1 MSLEIHCA
9 INPYTSEITLVD
21 LLGFQETKRYS
32 IVSKNMLNMEKA
44 QEENSGM
51 DIGYV
56 DAAYSYYLHDG
67 KIISYLSL
75 NESGAILE
83 IDTKTDEFILNR
95 KRTKLN
101 SSNSETSRMH
111 TCD

>member
-1 MSLEIHCA
+1 
-9 INPYTSEITLVD
+9 
-21 LLGFQETKRYS
+21 
-32 IVSKNMLNMEKA
+32 MLNMEKA

-75 NESGAILE
+75 NESGQYWRLIL
-83 IDTKTDEFILNR
+83 KQ
-95 KRTKLN
+95 
-101 SSNSETSRMH
+101 TSLS
-111 TCD
+111 